1 MTFSIFFTLA
11 SCLLS
16 ASERAARPVC
26 VQQSRLCKADCWRL
40 PQQCS
45 SRHSQQQQQL
55 RPAAALLQKAEP
67 AFPASSAAASSSDA
81 MRKQQQ
87 QQASPT
93 QTLAWQQGNP
103 SPPPPQ
109 LRRTGS
115 SDARWCAADFS
126 AENYSASLPQT
137 RLESL
142 RLRQKA
148 ASHTLAI
155 CPKQL
160 AGRRVKIGILKHL
173 VYELNS

>member
-1 MTFSIFFTLA
+1 MSQQEISESCDVFHFSSLWLHACFQLP
-11 SCLLS
+11 S
-16 ASERAARPVC
+16 
-26 VQQSRLCKADCWRL
+26 VQQGRSVCSKAAPVKQTAGDCH
-40 PQQCS
+40 S
-45 SRHSQQQQQL
+45 SAAAATQQQQQL

-81 MRKQQQ
+81 MQ

-109 LRRTGS
+109 LRSTAS

-148 ASHTLAI
+148 A
-155 CPKQL
+155 
-160 AGRRVKIGILKHL
+160 
-173 VYELNS
+173 